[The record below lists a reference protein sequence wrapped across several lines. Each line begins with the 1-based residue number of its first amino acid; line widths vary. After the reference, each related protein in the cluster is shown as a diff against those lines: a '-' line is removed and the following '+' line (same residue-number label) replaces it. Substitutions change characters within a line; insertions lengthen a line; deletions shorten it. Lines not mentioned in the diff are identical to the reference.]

1 MNKDFFK
8 IYNKINLFDIL
19 KILDISKDDI
29 VSEKDKIVLFPEKIY
44 IEDFV
49 SFENLK
55 KNKLSFFT
63 NKKRNFN
70 NVSSGICI
78 VEKENFKFL
87 NKEII
92 KIPFSNPKKGFS
104 LILKM
109 FLLVFV

>member
-8 IYNKINLFDIL
+8 IHNKINLFDIL

-55 KNKLSFFT
+55 KK
-63 NKKRNFN
+63 
-70 NVSSGICI
+70 
-78 VEKENFKFL
+78 
-87 NKEII
+87 
-92 KIPFSNPKKGFS
+92 
-104 LILKM
+104 
-109 FLLVFV
+109 